1 MSNKIG
7 KRGENIFATII
18 SRNIATKGFLL
29 DPTFL
34 GDKFPTVDFHVDLL
48 EYPFKGFFYAS
59 VKTTTLGYYPE
70 GDRIRITIDKDE
82 IAELSKFILPVYV
95 FGIDEIREKGYV
107 ISANNLDKSMNV
119 NGVITKYPLDSGNIE
134 LLWKEVAGY
143 WDNSREITK
152 FVSSFN

>member
-1 MSNKIG
+1 MSNRIG

-59 VKTTTLGYYPE
+59 VKTTTLGYYPD

-82 IAELSKFILPVYV
+82 IAELSKFVLPVYI

>member
-1 MSNKIG
+1 MSNRID

-18 SRNIATKGFLL
+18 SRNIAPKGFLL

-48 EYPFKGFFYAS
+48 GYPLKGFFFAS
-59 VKTTTLGYYPE
+59 VKTTTLGYYPDGE
-70 GDRIRITIDKDE
+70 KIRITIDKSE
-82 IAELSKFILPVYV
+82 IAELSKFIMPVYI
-95 FGIDEIREKGYV
+95 FGIDEAQEKGYL

-119 NGVITKYPLDSGNIE
+119 NGILIKYPVNNRNIE
-134 LLWKEVAGY
+134 LLWKEVSDY
-143 WDNSREITK
+143 WDNSCEITK